1 MKTTTTKLSV
11 LAFLGLGLAT
21 GYGQDYLGR
30 VGINTNT
37 PKATLDI
44 AKKELSTLPS
54 GQPQGVLLP
63 RLTTQERNTFTN
75 VERGTMMF
83 NTDKNC
89 IDWYNGSYWA
99 CIDGS
104 QADAP
109 PTSISTPVNID
120 KPMVTVGGGKKF
132 LFSVIDNNYSPYTE
146 PTGPATWDIRV
157 NPDTTTEPM
166 VNLQGIITTKGI
178 EIKLPVTSTGDTT
191 LDATAILVTVPAEKT
206 QDGIGRTLALS
217 WPATAVTTSTS
228 SITATIRALE
238 GDLNIKKL
246 DINAGIGNDKQG
258 VELATFNYSSNG
270 TPQTYQIRVLPG
282 IPDRKFGIETNG
294 ELEHQFLYMTTEI
307 VGSYLVNGQVYKKE
321 WLSMNLGAD
330 YTNLKSPYFNPGRTW
345 GSTEERIKDYH
356 AYGSS
361 FQWGRDSD
369 GHELMNWT
377 APTQGTPKNLSQ
389 SWTAPTDLALITF
402 TTPDPCPHGFHMP
415 TDPEWDELHIAITGA
430 APYSGS
436 GNSRLYNDSRFGAT
450 FNGSRSATNGAI
462 LDGQSFIG
470 NWWSNYTGPYKW
482 YRFGFNSSG
491 SGFTG
496 GRNPSEG
503 NAIRCIKD

>member
-1 MKTTTTKLSV
+1 
-11 LAFLGLGLAT
+11 
-21 GYGQDYLGR
+21 
-30 VGINTNT
+30 
-37 PKATLDI
+37 
-44 AKKELSTLPS
+44 
-54 GQPQGVLLP
+54 
-63 RLTTQERNTFTN
+63 
-75 VERGTMMF
+75 
-83 NTDKNC
+83 
-89 IDWYNGSYWA
+89 
-99 CIDGS
+99 
-104 QADAP
+104 
-109 PTSISTPVNID
+109 
-120 KPMVTVGGGKKF
+120 MVTVGGGKKF

-330 YTNLKSPYFNPGRTW
+330 YTNLKSPYFNPGKTW
-345 GSTEERIKDYH
+345 ASTEERIRDYH
-356 AYGSS
+356 AFGSS

-377 APTQGTPKNLSQ
+377 AADQGTPKNLSQ
-389 SWTAPTDLALITF
+389 SWTARTAYDLITF

-415 TDPEWDELHIAITGA
+415 TNQEWDELHTAITGA
-430 APYSGS
+430 APYGGS

-482 YRFGFNSSG
+482 YRFGLNSSG